1 MSRQGYYKERKLR
14 CHREVDEEA
23 VVELVKRERA
33 LQPRL
38 GVRKLR
44 AVLADE
50 LEEMD
55 IWIGRD
61 SLFALLRR
69 HGLLIERCRRGTR
82 TTDGRHGFRTY
93 ANRYRQMELTGP
105 HQAWLSDLT
114 YVRTEE
120 GFVYISLIHDAHSR
134 KIVGYAVHETLEAI
148 GSVRALEMALRQLPA
163 GVRPMH
169 HSDRGIQYC
178 CREYVQRLEARG
190 IEVSMTEEQH
200 CYENAQAER
209 LNGIVK
215 QEYGLGETFRT
226 KAQVRAAMKQAV
238 WLYNTRRP
246 HVSLGYRTPEHV
258 HKQAPEIAARA
269 AVTPVALRAP
279 SVTAASAEHRTSDR
293 YVSTFN

>member
-1 MSRQGYYKERKLR
+1 MSRQGYYKERKVR

-44 AVLADE
+44 VVLAGE
-50 LEEMD
+50 LEEMG
-55 IWIGRD
+55 IRMGRD
-61 SLFALLRR
+61 RLFGLLRR
-69 HGLLIERCRRGTR
+69 HGLLVERRRRGTR

-93 ANRYRQMELTGP
+93 PNRYRQMEVTGP

-120 GFVYISLIHDAHSR
+120 GFVYVSLISDAHSR
-134 KIVGYAVHETLEAI
+134 KIVGHAVEETLEAT
-148 GSVRALEMALRQLPA
+148 GSVRALKMALRQLPA
-163 GVRPMH
+163 DVRPMH

-178 CREYVQRLEARG
+178 CREYVRRLERRG
-190 IEVSMTEEQH
+190 IEVSMTEEDH

-209 LNGIVK
+209 LNGILK
-215 QEYGLGETFRT
+215 QEYGLGETLRT
-226 KAQVRAAMKQAV
+226 KAQARAAMKQAAR
-238 WLYNTRRP
+238 LYNTRRP

-258 HKQAPEIAARA
+258 HKEAPEIAARA

-279 SVTAASAEHRTSDR
+279 SVTAASAEHRTSDC